1 MNKRYFSRNFLKVF
15 LITIISFGEII
26 PKIMADECQILNEVF
41 NLLDISEAIDNK
53 LNKLNIDSP
62 TCCNLEGIHCSTNN
76 NGYVIDK
83 VELRNFEI
91 HNTDLPYVIEK
102 LSELK
107 ALYFLSFAENNINL
121 YLPTNLHKIKSLRTL
136 SFRANKMIG
145 TLPESIGDVSTL
157 TYLDLSDNNFEGEL
171 PTSLG
176 KLKNL
181 NYLNLNGNKFQGTI
195 PDSLK
200 EIKHLKQLHLD
211 NTELSGYV
219 PNFPELN
226 DCNYENTNLCV
237 LKESKCKSTASIC
250 SDEIIKQTKEVN
262 GYTSNSKKIIP
273 IIIGSIVGLFI
284 IMIILFF
291 LYKKMSKK
299 SKDTNDK
306 SNRNSNSFEENIN
319 QIIDLNTNNNSK
331 SADIIILPIVKNEDK
346 YDIADNHTINN
357 NNNNDI
363 KKLMVDNHSNR
374 NSLSVSPPT
383 YSNMIVNGHSIV
395 NNSRI
400 QPVKLYGTR
409 PNSMASSQDM
419 NNSMNNR
426 SSSLLSYNEL
436 YDSSGLSI
444 EESDQLNTISPTTN
458 TVDIVDALEN
468 PNRNDDDNNNNNA
481 KKPLTK
487 QEEAELFASHQNYE
501 DDPPSY

>member
-15 LITIISFGEII
+15 LFIIISFGEII
-26 PKIMADECQILNEVF
+26 PKIMADDCQILNEVF
-41 NLLDISEAIDNK
+41 NLLDISEAINNK
-53 LNKLNIDSP
+53 YSELNIDSP
-62 TCCNLEGIHCSTNN
+62 TCCDLEGIHCSTNN
-76 NGYVIDK
+76 NGYAIDK

-91 HNTDLPYVIEK
+91 HNTDLQYVIEK

-136 SFRANKMIG
+136 SLRANKMIG

-171 PTSLG
+171 PQSLG

-181 NYLNLNGNKFQGTI
+181 NYLNLNGNKFKGTI

-200 EIKHLKQLHLD
+200 EIKHLWQLHLD
-211 NTELSGYV
+211 HTELSGYV
-219 PNFPELN
+219 PDFPELN

-250 SDEIIKQTKEVN
+250 TDEIIKQTKEVN
-262 GYTSNSKKIIP
+262 GSTSGSSKIIA
-273 IIIGSIVGLFI
+273 IIIGCIVALFI

-291 LYKKMSKK
+291 LYKKKSKK
-299 SKDTNDK
+299 SKDSKNK

-319 QIIDLNTNNNSK
+319 QIIDLNKNNTSK

-346 YDIADNHTINN
+346 YDIADNNIINN

-363 KKLMVDNHSNR
+363 KKLMDDNANNSNR
-374 NSLSVSPPT
+374 NSLSLSPPT
-383 YSNMIVNGHSIV
+383 YSNMVVNGHSIV

-400 QPVKLYGTR
+400 QPVKIYGTR
-409 PNSMASSQDM
+409 PNSMASSQNM

-426 SSSLLSYNEL
+426 SSSLISYNEL

-444 EESDQLNTISPTTN
+444 EESENLSTTPPATS

-468 PNRNDDDNNNNNA
+468 PNRNNNNNA
-481 KKPLTK
+481 RKPLTK